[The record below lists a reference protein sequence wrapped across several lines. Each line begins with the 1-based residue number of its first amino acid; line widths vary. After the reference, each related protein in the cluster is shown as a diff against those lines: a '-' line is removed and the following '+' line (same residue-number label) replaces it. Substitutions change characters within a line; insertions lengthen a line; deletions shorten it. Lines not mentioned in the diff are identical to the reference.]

1 MHSTVVFLCA
11 PFITFKQTINDMQR
25 ILFLLLSVVVAS
37 GFIVAQTRIEMP
49 VKQNPPFEVS
59 VSEVILDFTAP
70 SMTLG
75 GDVVATGGSGSY
87 IYRWYNGEK
96 EIGTDATLVIT
107 EPGEY
112 KLDIK
117 DACDCLNTVIFSVKS
132 ASVEG
137 VETEGFALYPN
148 PVKDKLTIKAG
159 EIDLRQVNIVPVS
172 GRLLLVAIDFDQK
185 DANEIDLSSLPGGE
199 YIVNCV
205 VGDNNVITRKV
216 IKL

>member
-1 MHSTVVFLCA
+1 M
-11 PFITFKQTINDMQR
+11 
-25 ILFLLLSVVVAS
+25 VAS

-159 EIDLRQVNIVPVS
+159 EIDLRQVNIVSVS
-172 GRLLLVAIDFDQK
+172 GRLMLVATDFDQK
-185 DANEIDLSSLPGGE
+185 GENEIDLSSLPGGE

>member
-1 MHSTVVFLCA
+1 
-11 PFITFKQTINDMQR
+11 MQR

-117 DACDCLNTVIFSVKS
+117 DVCDCLNTVIFSVKS

-159 EIDLRQVNIVPVS
+159 EIDLRQVNIVSVS
-172 GRLLLVAIDFDQK
+172 GRLMLVATDFDQK
-185 DANEIDLSSLPGGE
+185 DENEIDLSSLPGGE

>member
-1 MHSTVVFLCA
+1 
-11 PFITFKQTINDMQR
+11 MQR

-49 VKQNPPFEVS
+49 VNQNPPFEVS

-148 PVKDKLTIKAG
+148 PIKDKLTIKAG
-159 EIDLRQVNIVPVS
+159 EIDLRQVNIVSVS
-172 GRLLLVAIDFDQK
+172 GRLLLVATDFDLK
-185 DANEIDLSSLPGGE
+185 DENEIDLSSLPGGE